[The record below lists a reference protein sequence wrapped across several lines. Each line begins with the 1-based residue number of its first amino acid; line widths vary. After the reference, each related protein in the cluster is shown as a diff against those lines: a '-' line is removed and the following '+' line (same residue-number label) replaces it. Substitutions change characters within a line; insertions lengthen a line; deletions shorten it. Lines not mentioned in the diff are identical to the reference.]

1 MLKNKI
7 NINENELKVVLTNI
21 YKYMCMNMYSGQI
34 KIIHVFTFVLAI
46 IEIVYGLLVTII
58 HILFK

>member
-1 MLKNKI
+1 MNLKKCADQHI
-7 NINENELKVVLTNI
+7 L
-21 YKYMCMNMYSGQI
+21 CMNMYSGQI
-34 KIIHVFTFVLAI
+34 KIIHVCTIVLAI